1 MMAPMDLGL
10 NGKRALVLA
19 ASGGLGYAV
28 AEALAREGAR
38 VALCSRD
45 PVRARAAAR
54 RIVEALA
61 ADANGGAA
69 GYGADGYGA
78 AGYGAA
84 GYGAAGYGAAG
95 YGADVGDPD
104 ALARLFADAVPALG
118 GLDVLVAN
126 AGGPPPGGFV
136 DVGDDAWERGFRL
149 TLMSVV
155 RSVRLALP
163 AFESAGGGRV
173 AVVLSSSVKQ
183 SLPNLL
189 LSNVYRPA
197 LAGLVK
203 SLAIELGPRN
213 VQVVGIAPGR
223 IATERTD
230 ELDRA
235 AAERTNRSFDE
246 VRSASVATM
255 PAGRLGRPEEF
266 GRVAAFLCSPAAAYV
281 SGSVV
286 LVDGGS
292 IRAL

>member
-69 GYGADGYGA
+69 GYGA

>member
-45 PVRARAAAR
+45 PARARAAAR
-54 RIVEALA
+54 RIAEALA
-61 ADANGGAA
+61 AEAHGGAT
-69 GYGADGYGA
+69 
-78 AGYGAA
+78 
-84 GYGAAGYGAAG
+84 GYGAAG

-104 ALARLFADAVPALG
+104 ALARLFAEAVPALG

-235 AAERTNRSFDE
+235 AAERTNRTFDE
-246 VRSASVATM
+246 VRSASLATM

>member
-54 RIVEALA
+54 RSVEALA
-61 ADANGGAA
+61 ADANG
-69 GYGADGYGA
+69 GA

>member
-69 GYGADGYGA
+69 GYGAD
-78 AGYGAA
+78 GYGAA

>member
-1 MMAPMDLGL
+1 MMARMDLGL
-10 NGKRALVLA
+10 QGKRSLVLA

-45 PVRARAAAR
+45 ADRATAAAAR
-54 RIVEALA
+54 IAAATGAEAHGFA
-61 ADANGGAA
+61 ADVA
-69 GYGADGYGA
+69 
-78 AGYGAA
+78 
-84 GYGAAGYGAAG
+84 
-95 YGADVGDPD
+95 DPD
-104 ALARLFADAVPALG
+104 SLARLFDDALAALG

-126 AGGPPPGGFV
+126 AGGPPPGGF
-136 DVGDDAWERGFRL
+136 DDLPDGAWARGFEL

-163 AFESAGGGRV
+163 AFAAAGGGRV

-183 SLPNLL
+183 ALPNLL

-197 LAGLVK
+197 LAGLLK
-203 SLAIELGPRN
+203 SLAIELGPRD
-213 VQVVGIAPGR
+213 VQLVGIAPGR
-223 IATERTD
+223 VATERTD

-235 AAERTNRSFDE
+235 AAAKTGRAFAE
-246 VRSASVATM
+246 VRAASVATM
-255 PAGRLGRPEEF
+255 PSGRLGRPDEF

-286 LVDGGS
+286 LVDGGAV
-292 IRAL
+292 RAL